1 MVTKLFFDKY
11 YMLLV
16 EVKDFKVLIENTP
29 FFDQPV
35 ENKQESYETLAKMSK
50 MMVIEE
56 ETY

>member
-1 MVTKLFFDKY
+1 
-11 YMLLV
+11 MLLV

-35 ENKQESYETLAKMSK
+35 ENKQEAYETLAKMSK
-50 MMVIEE
+50 MMLIEE

>member
-1 MVTKLFFDKY
+1 
-11 YMLLV
+11 MLLV

-35 ENKQESYETLAKMSK
+35 ENKQESYETLAKMSE

>member
-1 MVTKLFFDKY
+1 
-11 YMLLV
+11 MLLV

-29 FFDQPV
+29 FSYQPV
-35 ENKQESYETLAKMSK
+35 ENKQEAYETLAKMPK